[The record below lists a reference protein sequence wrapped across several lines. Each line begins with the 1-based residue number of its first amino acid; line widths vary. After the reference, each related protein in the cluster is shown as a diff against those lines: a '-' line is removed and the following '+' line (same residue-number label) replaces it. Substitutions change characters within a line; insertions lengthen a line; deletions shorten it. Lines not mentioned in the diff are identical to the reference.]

1 MKTRFSW
8 KLLDIFLLFIT
19 KYYILGGVSFEVV
32 DASIV
37 SKTEEGV
44 EDSQKDAF
52 VSADFIPAKT
62 LRRLNSRRGVSTQY
76 SKLFMNWGR
85 KNREEKS
92 VDFQVYISYQIF
104 LFGKYIPLTIIS
116 TTCLSLWIFQKS
128 QKLFKFFTRMGKKSC

>member
-62 LRRLNSRRGVSTQY
+62 LRRLNSRRGVSNQ
-76 SKLFMNWGR
+76 N
-85 KNREEKS
+85 
-92 VDFQVYISYQIF
+92 
-104 LFGKYIPLTIIS
+104 
-116 TTCLSLWIFQKS
+116 CLWIGVEKIGM
-128 QKLFKFFTRMGKKSC
+128 KN

>member
-1 MKTRFSW
+1 MK
-8 KLLDIFLLFIT
+8 IT
-19 KYYILGGVSFEVV
+19 KHIFYYILGGVSFEVV

-62 LRRLNSRRGVSTQY
+62 LRRLNSRRGVSTKY

-85 KNREEKS
+85 K
-92 VDFQVYISYQIF
+92 
-104 LFGKYIPLTIIS
+104 T
-116 TTCLSLWIFQKS
+116 
-128 QKLFKFFTRMGKKSC
+128 GKKN

>member
-62 LRRLNSRRGVSTQY
+62 LRRLNSRRGVSNQNCLWIGVE
-76 SKLFMNWGR
+76 KIGR
-85 KNREEKS
+85 KN
-92 VDFQVYISYQIF
+92 Q
-104 LFGKYIPLTIIS
+104 
-116 TTCLSLWIFQKS
+116 
-128 QKLFKFFTRMGKKSC
+128 